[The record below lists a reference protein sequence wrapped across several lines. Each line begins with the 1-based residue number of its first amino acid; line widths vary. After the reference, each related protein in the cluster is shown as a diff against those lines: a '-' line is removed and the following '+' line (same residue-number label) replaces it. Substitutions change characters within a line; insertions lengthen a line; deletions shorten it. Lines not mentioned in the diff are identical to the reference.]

1 MSSSMTMIPV
11 SRRTV
16 QTVPTTH
23 PGLKVINRLIPAL
36 CILSMTVLLRHAD
49 AYRFSTLEST
59 SNQFPTV
66 TPPRA
71 WDPDVWGRGETLSFV
86 LVDSPEWDA
95 SSTDIEEIKD
105 IFEKALGA
113 WEDVPSTDI
122 RWEISET
129 VSEEDLEE
137 LDESKHYLVT
147 QTGRVSTTRT
157 TFTRKDDGVWYAS
170 WVRIA
175 IGDEHIADPNFFRYA
190 ILHELGHAVGLAHA
204 SVYSHGERPGNIPD
218 GLLTTSWWFDPVM
231 SYGHAGQDRY
241 RDYDS
246 MLTPDDRVGASLL
259 RPREGWLDGT
269 GNIRGTVLLD
279 QGGGAGLVHVL
290 ATRLLA
296 DGRMAESVGAFT
308 NLRGEF
314 VIGGLRPGEYALLV
328 RALVIRRAHP
338 SLLPWVSTG
347 IRDTIWGAPVTVRSG
362 RRAGP
367 VIIVVSSGEERAAS

>member
-1 MSSSMTMIPV
+1 MMIHASHYLV
-11 SRRTV
+11 STVCRTLRP
-16 QTVPTTH
+16 QR
-23 PGLKVINRLIPAL
+23 VIHRAIVTS
-36 CILSMTVLLRHAD
+36 CIVAMVGPLSLAY
-49 AYRFSTLEST
+49 AYRFNTLESVPI
-59 SNQFPTV
+59 QFPTV
-66 TPPRA
+66 RPPSV
-71 WDPDVWGRGETLSFV
+71 WHPDVWGRGQALSFI
-86 LVDSPEWDA
+86 LIESPEWYEL
-95 SSTDIEEIKD
+95 SSDIQEVKESVEE
-105 IFEKALGA
+105 AMRA
-113 WEDVPSTDI
+113 WERVPSVDI
-122 RWEISET
+122 RWGIHEIVPQDNEGT
-129 VSEEDLEE
+129 
-137 LDESKHYLVT
+137 LDPDKHYIRT
-147 QTGRVSTTRT
+147 RTGRVSTTYTYFDRGP
-157 TFTRKDDGVWYAS
+157 DGLWYANS
-170 WVRIA
+170 ALIE
-175 IGDEHIADPNFFRYA
+175 IGDEHIADPHAFRFVM
-190 ILHELGHAVGLAHA
+190 LHELGHVIGLDHA
-204 SVYSHGERPGNIPD
+204 SVYSRGERPDNIPD
-218 GLLTTSWWFDPVM
+218 GPLTTSWRFDPVM

-328 RALVIRRAHP
+328 RALAIRRAHP
-338 SLLPWVSTG
+338 DLLPWVSTE
-347 IRDTIWGAPVTVRSG
+347 IRDTIWGAPIAVRSG